1 MALFSSSSASAQT
14 PILLESQ
21 KLLASDATAWDDFGY
36 SVAVSGDTAVVGA
49 HTDSDNASSSG
60 SAYVFRYDGS
70 DWVEEAKLTA
80 SDGAAGDLFGFSVA
94 VSGGTAVVGAGRDD
108 DSGSSSGSAYVFR
121 YNGSDWVEEAKLTAS
136 DGAAFDWF
144 GEQVAVSGDTAVV
157 GAAGNDDSGGRS
169 GSAYVFR
176 YDGSDWVEE
185 AKLTAS
191 DAAISDGFGERVA
204 VSGDTAVIGASGDDD
219 NGLSSGSAY
228 IFRYDGTT
236 WVEEAKLTASDGA
249 TNHSFGI
256 SVAVSGDTAVV
267 GASGDAFTGPAYVF
281 RYDGSDW
288 IEEAKLTASDGAA
301 WDYFAFSVA
310 VSGDTAVVGA
320 RHDDQF
326 GSAYVFRYN
335 GSDWVEEAK
344 LTASDAAPS
353 PSFGARLG
361 ISVAV
366 SGDTAVVGA
375 NGDDDNGPNS
385 GASYVY
391 ALVTTTSVEIDIKP
405 GSDPNSINPFSR
417 GVVPVAIFGSEDFDV
432 AGIDLTRLTLGID
445 DALPAIVGRRH
456 SDVNADGFPDLILH
470 FRIAETGIEIGDTEV
485 CLGGETLD
493 GTPFSG
499 CDTIRT
505 VPDR

>member
-21 KLLASDATAWDDFGY
+21 KLLASDATAWDNFGY

-49 HTDSDNASSSG
+49 YTDSDNASDSG

-80 SDGAAGDLFGFSVA
+80 SDGAAGDHFGFSVA

-121 YNGSDWVEEAKLTAS
+121 YDGSDWAEEAKLTAS
-136 DGAAFDWF
+136 DAAAFDGF
-144 GEQVAVSGDTAVV
+144 GEQVAVSDDTAVV
-157 GAAGNDDSGGRS
+157 GADGNDDSGTRS

-191 DAAISDGFGERVA
+191 DAAIYDGFGERVA
-204 VSGDTAVIGASGDDD
+204 VSGDTAVVGASGDDD

-228 IFRYDGTT
+228 VFRYNGTT

-256 SVAVSGDTAVV
+256 SAAVSGDTAVV
-267 GASGDAFTGPAYVF
+267 GAYGDAFTGPAYVF

-288 IEEAKLTASDGAA
+288 VEEAKLTASDGAA
-301 WDYFAFSVA
+301 GDLFGSSVA

-320 RHDDQF
+320 HHDDHF
-326 GSAYVFRYN
+326 GSAYVFRYD

-375 NGDDDNGPNS
+375 NGDDDNGPHS

-405 GSDPNSINPFSR
+405 DSDPNSINLSNE
-417 GVVPVAIFGSEDFDV
+417 GVIPVAILGSDSFDV
-432 AGIDLTRLTLGID
+432 ASVDVTTLAFGPFG
-445 DALPAIVGRRH
+445 AAPAHKNGGH
-456 SDVNADGFPDLILH
+456 PKDVNDDGFTDLISH
-470 FRIAETGIEIGDTEV
+470 YWTEETGIAFGDTEV
-485 CLGGETLD
+485 CVTGETLN
-493 GTPFSG
+493 GTPFEG
-499 CDTIRT
+499 CDTIVT
-505 VPDR
+505 GPQ